1 MLHTAPEKHTPK
13 SLILKAGCWGGGGAR
28 KREGTETLTKKQIQ
42 RQFTHFTALCYCG
55 RKTGLQR
62 TVSNGTF
69 WFVIH

>member
-13 SLILKAGCWGGGGAR
+13 SLILKAGCGGGGAR
-28 KREGTETLTKKQIQ
+28 KGEGTETLTKKQTQ

-62 TVSNGTF
+62 IVLYLMVPSGL
-69 WFVIH
+69 